1 MLIFL
6 HLPKTAGKTLL
17 GIIERQY
24 SSQAVLSL
32 YSSMFREELKM
43 MPRDQIERRQLMM
56 GHFYFGV
63 HLLLPGLSTY
73 LTMLRDPVDR
83 IISHYYFVRS
93 DPTHYLHPL
102 SRQLGL
108 EDYVM
113 ACDRLEPNN
122 DQTRLLAGQEYLT
135 DSGEWTPEMLPIA
148 KQNLRDHFS
157 FVGITEEFDRSL
169 LLMKHLFGWKIPF
182 YLSKNVTRNRPHKE
196 KISKETLGI
205 IQAYNKLD
213 MELYSYGKVL
223 FQKQLCS
230 LENVI
235 ENELRWFQILNG
247 SFNKVYR
254 LASAAAGKILVM

>member
-24 SSQAVLSL
+24 SSQAILSL
-32 YSSMFREELKM
+32 YSSSFGEEIKT
-43 MPRDQIERRQLMM
+43 MPRNQIAMKQLMI

-102 SRQLGL
+102 SQQLSLG
-108 EDYVM
+108 EYVM
-113 ACDRLEPNN
+113 ACNRLEPNN
-122 DQTRLLAGQEYLT
+122 DQTRMLAGQKYLT
-135 DSGEWTPEMLPIA
+135 NSGEWSPEMLPVA

-157 FVGITEEFDRSL
+157 FVGLTEEFDRSL
-169 LLMKHLFGWKIPF
+169 LLIKHLCGWKMPF
-182 YLSKNVTRNRPHKE
+182 YLSKNVTRHRPRKE
-196 KISKETLGI
+196 KISKETLQV

-223 FQKQLCS
+223 FQRQLCS

-235 ENELRWFQILNG
+235 ENELRLFQILNG

-254 LASAAAGKILVM
+254 LVSTATSKILVM